1 MLKTINFLSS
11 HVFFR
16 TAQKNSDKNGRKE
29 TSSTWILLLQE
40 HVYVMLLPES
50 TGRLGHV
57 SLLLVEIGWR
67 NKR

>member
-50 TGRLGHV
+50 TGRLKQRFKV
-57 SLLLVEIGWR
+57 
-67 NKR
+67 NFKP